1 MKQTIMKVASPL
13 LSPVSVSVLKRFY
26 KANKSIS
33 AVGMAKQVLVFAP
46 HIDDE
51 TIGLGGTIQK
61 HVSTG
66 AEVHIAVITDGK
78 NSNSSS
84 KQQENIAAI
93 RKDELLATQDL
104 LGFSTITYL
113 ELPDGEVKNT
123 KSSLPMQQLIND
135 LKPDIIY
142 TTSLID
148 AHPDHVYS
156 AHLLADALKELA
168 LSFLPIREY
177 EINCPVPP
185 EDINCVIDI
194 TNEFEV
200 KKQATA
206 IFKSQVIAFDG
217 FLSLASI
224 KSALVKTP
232 AVNYVETFIE
242 TEASSFIKAA
252 ENLKQTD
259 LNYEVL
265 FKQANRTIT
274 LMWAIFKNIDKKRAL
289 YQSRYL

>member
-13 LSPVSVSVLKRFY
+13 LSPISVSVLKRFY
-26 KANKSIS
+26 KAHKSIS
-33 AVGMAKQVLVFAP
+33 AVGTAKQVLVFAP

-66 AEVHIAVITDGK
+66 AEVHVAVITDGK

-84 KQQENIAAI
+84 IHQQNIAAI

-206 IFKSQVIAFDG
+206 VFKSQVIAFDG
-217 FLSLASI
+217 FLSLAAI

-232 AVNYVETFIE
+232 AVKYVETFIE

-259 LNYEVL
+259 RNYEVL